1 MLRLVGGASGE
12 LGLGEGLGPTNGFG
26 EGRRRGKR
34 EESKSHGVTLMS
46 RHQLKVILT
55 SFDIFNIIS
64 YDNNLSEL

>member
-1 MLRLVGGASGE
+1 MRGWVQLTGLVRGG
-12 LGLGEGLGPTNGFG
+12 GEG
-26 EGRRRGKR
+26 R

-64 YDNNLSEL
+64 YDSNLSEL